1 MTIHDSSNSVVPSG
15 GDRKRRRRI
24 DRPSGLILLLLSCVV
39 LLSLLPLA
47 WWFSIA
53 SQDTA
58 GLRSPTSLGEVW
70 LPRGFFLV
78 ENFKKALDYIDLR
91 RVVTNS
97 IVVCTAITAVEV
109 FLSTLAGY
117 AFAHLTFRG
126 RRHLYASIVLM
137 LSVPQLVLIIPLFQI
152 VADLRLV
159 DTYPGLIL
167 PFLVTPFG
175 VYTMTQLL
183 RGLPH
188 SLLDAARIDGANE
201 VAIFFRI
208 VVPLSLNAMITLGI
222 LVFFL
227 QFDNLL
233 WPLIVATD
241 ESMYTVPVGIQAM
254 SSDISTPFNAMYAVS
269 LFIAVPFILIYL
281 LAQRRVMQ
289 SFATAGLKE

>member
-1 MTIHDSSNSVVPSG
+1 M
-15 GDRKRRRRI
+15 
-24 DRPSGLILLLLSCVV
+24 V

-58 GLRSPTSLGEVW
+58 GLRAPTSLGEVW

-78 ENFKKALDYIDLR
+78 ENFKEALDYIDLR

-97 IVVCTAITAVEV
+97 IVVCTAITVVEV

-117 AFAHLTFRG
+117 AFAHINFRG
-126 RRHLYASIVLM
+126 RRHLYASMILM
-137 LSVPQLVLIIPLFQI
+137 LSVPQLVLIIPLFQV
-152 VADLRLV
+152 VADLGLV

-241 ESMYTVPVGIQAM
+241 ESMYTVPVGIQSM

-269 LFIAVPFILIYL
+269 LFVAIPFILIYL

>member
-1 MTIHDSSNSVVPSG
+1 
-15 GDRKRRRRI
+15 
-24 DRPSGLILLLLSCVV
+24 
-39 LLSLLPLA
+39 
-47 WWFSIA
+47 
-53 SQDTA
+53 
-58 GLRSPTSLGEVW
+58 
-70 LPRGFFLV
+70 
-78 ENFKKALDYIDLR
+78 
-91 RVVTNS
+91 
-97 IVVCTAITAVEV
+97 
-109 FLSTLAGY
+109 
-117 AFAHLTFRG
+117 
-126 RRHLYASIVLM
+126 M

-152 VADLRLV
+152 VADLQLV

-208 VVPLSLNAMITLGI
+208 VVPLSCNAMITLGI

-254 SSDISTPFNAMYAVS
+254 SSDISIPFNAMYAVS
-269 LFIAVPFILIYL
+269 LFVAIPFIVIYL